1 MQKRKRDQSR
11 QLQRDEHE
19 LLETPRKKQNCAVA
33 EESQEIKMEKVI
45 QSFHDSIK
53 CGLNIYVVAVIS
65 YGIDH
70 QLQNVMLINT
80 PSAQKIYLMFV

>member
-1 MQKRKRDQSR
+1 MTALS
-11 QLQRDEHE
+11 
-19 LLETPRKKQNCAVA
+19 VA
-33 EESQEIKMEKVI
+33 
-45 QSFHDSIK
+45 
-53 CGLNIYVVAVIS
+53 LNIYVVAVIS